1 MREEAHGVT
10 LGGSVSVLSDGL
22 TDAALGGAPAMLAY
36 WDADCRNVIANAAYA
51 RWTGISVQQLR
62 GLHLHEVLGEAVY
75 RWKTPYIDGVL
86 RGVPQVFDRLHTDVG
101 GTTRHAHLVYSPDI
115 VGGEVVGFLGM
126 GIDLTGCGQ
135 CDPPSQGQRLREI
148 DGVLMEQLTM
158 RELHVLQLLPSH
170 MSRKEIAAKLY
181 VSVNTV
187 KAHTKSI
194 YRKLGASSRREAI
207 EHGLAA
213 RLLHSSL
220 AEAIFS
226 EQYQVVVPSCPTM
239 ADRPLATR
247 LGPTPSG

>member
-1 MREEAHGVT
+1 MREEELGVT

-36 WDADCRNVIANAAYA
+36 WDAGCRNVIANAAYA
-51 RWTGISVQQLR
+51 SWTGISVQELR
-62 GLHLHEVLGEAVY
+62 GLHLCEVLGDEVY

-86 RGVPQVFDRLHTDVG
+86 HGVPQVFDRLHTDVG
-101 GTTRHAHLVYSPDI
+101 GTTRYAHLMYSPDI

-135 CDPPSQGQRLREI
+135 FDPDPPSHGQRLHEV
-148 DGVLMEQLTM
+148 DGALIEQLTM

-170 MSRKEIAAKLY
+170 MSRKEIAASLF

-213 RLLHSSL
+213 RLLHSSW
-220 AEAIFS
+220 ADAIFS
-226 EQYQVVVPSCPTM
+226 NQYQVVVPSCPTV
-239 ADRPLATR
+239 AER
-247 LGPTPSG
+247 LWR